1 MKQIKKIPTR
11 DANLVVHSL
20 RHTLQARFDAC
31 DPQVAYRDSA
41 AIIGWRN
48 KNIVGEQAKY
58 IGPDDFK
65 RLEHCIN
72 RAFAQEHWLVEYP
85 NA

>member
-11 DANLVVHSL
+11 DSNLVVHSL

-31 DPQVAYRDSA
+31 DPQVDYRDSA
-41 AIIGWRN
+41 AIFGWRN
-48 KNIVGEQAKY
+48 KNIVGEQTKY

-65 RLEHCIN
+65 RRMLCIN
-72 RAFAQEHWLVEYP
+72 HAFAQEHWLVEYP